1 MERNYLNTLRSVLD
15 NGVWQKNERTGV
27 TCCSL
32 DGAITRFDLSKA
44 FTAAVTTKKLAW
56 DNVRGEF
63 CGFLRGVTSAA
74 DFRALGCKVW
84 DANANDNEAWLKNAF
99 REGPDHLGDVYGAM
113 WRRWPAYIKADCVVN
128 SAQRD
133 QLLANG
139 WRESLDI
146 DDDNL
151 AGYEKEIDQLGECIR
166 KLILNPSDRRIL
178 FHAWNP
184 ALLDTIALPACHL
197 LYQFLPNVQDRI
209 LNMTIYIRSWDTF
222 LGGPF
227 NIAEGGLMIHLIA
240 RLTGFT
246 PGRLTVFSGDTHI
259 YENHLNQV
267 EEQLTREPYPAP
279 KLIISGEVPTYDDF
293 LDQSVISGMDHPR
306 LPKSGWT
313 AQEFAVEE
321 AIDWLS
327 KVEPHHFTLEG
338 YQHHPALSAPMAV

>member
-1 MERNYLNTLRSVLD
+1 MSERNYLNTLHNVLD
-15 NGVWQKNERTGV
+15 NGVWQKNERTGEL
-27 TCCSL
+27 CCSL
-32 DGAITRFDLSKA
+32 DGAITRFDLRQA

-84 DANANDNEAWLKNAF
+84 DANANDNQAWLDNPF

-113 WRRWPAYIKADCVVN
+113 WRCWPAYIKADRVET

-133 QLLANG
+133 RLLANG

-151 AGYEKEIDQLGECIR
+151 AGYEKEIDQLGECVR

-178 FHAWNP
+178 FHGWNP

-209 LNMTIYIRSWDTF
+209 LNMSIYIR
-222 LGGPF
+222 
-227 NIAEGGLMIHLIA
+227 
-240 RLTGFT
+240 
-246 PGRLTVFSGDTHI
+246 
-259 YENHLNQV
+259 
-267 EEQLTREPYPAP
+267 
-279 KLIISGEVPTYDDF
+279 
-293 LDQSVISGMDHPR
+293 
-306 LPKSGWT
+306 
-313 AQEFAVEE
+313 
-321 AIDWLS
+321 
-327 KVEPHHFTLEG
+327 
-338 YQHHPALSAPMAV
+338 